1 MSDRVLVS
9 SCQSRLVIIWLVGGA
24 VIFTLV
30 LVQTLG
36 GKYSGQVEKVWSWF
50 IPTILPTMLI
60 IVSAVAYGARQKTRK
75 RATADRLAF
84 YLTFGLSC
92 FYLAMVVV
100 TVLVQPLTSM
110 TPLELMAVSHL
121 WLGPIQGLVGIALGV
136 FFASREN
143 GAATGSAD

>member
-1 MSDRVLVS
+1 
-9 SCQSRLVIIWLVGGA
+9 
-24 VIFTLV
+24 
-30 LVQTLG
+30 
-36 GKYSGQVEKVWSWF
+36 
-50 IPTILPTMLI
+50 MLI